1 MKSELETCLD
11 KKTRGWVNLFSYLII
26 PLTIFLIHFNTPAQ
40 TFVIGTGTQVNTSTG
55 YPAPYGNSYSAAKHQ
70 ILYKNY
76 ELVASGLTAGEIHKF
91 GFNVAN
97 LNNSAVLN
105 DFYISMKN
113 TTTEALNSWET
124 DLITVYGPHNYEPRL
139 GWNLHT
145 LDIPFTWDGSSN
157 IVVEVCFQNSSS
169 SFNAL
174 TYLEG
179 PNFSGATRFLRGNF
193 SNLCGATTST
203 SVLSYRPNTAFLRR
217 EEYGIG
223 LYNLIGDQ
231 SEYSG
236 TEVTYQI
243 EVENIG
249 TGTDVCLLSVLSQKG
264 WGYKLYEHNTS
275 NEISQIEMDSAS
287 TGIIDLKVTIPA
299 DAVLGAFDEVEVKG
313 ISQSDTTKRSS
324 ILIKTTAIAAN
335 SSYPFY
341 EDFGNDFPPLAWC
354 VVNTNRNSGWF
365 QSSFNGYNN
374 SSTSASQIW
383 WQSIPA
389 YNGDE
394 WLISPRMNFDT
405 TKEYYL
411 TFYGKASTVD
421 GNKGEVVKIYAIPQL
436 SDTASVLRANGTLL
450 KEIELTTT
458 IKEYVIDLEAFSGKQ
473 VYIAFNHILQGVTS
487 NKSYTIYVD
496 EFKIAE
502 KPNYSVQVSSP
513 NSNLIGES
521 GYSIIHNI
529 EVFNR
534 GLNTDIFSLNRS
546 GGDPGW
552 NYTFLE
558 HNTNNPLTQITI
570 SGFDTVT
577 VDLKVEIP
585 ASAINSEMNT
595 TKVTVNSQSDL
606 QVSSSIIIRTS
617 AVKPIVSPH
626 SEKFDNVIAPELPYG
641 WKTIVSHFSAFAKVE
656 TNSDPVN
663 NPVSQPN
670 QVSLYNSTELSSNA
684 QLLLIPPGVEDL
696 NQCRIRF
703 WARSRVS
710 NLADNPILIIGTMSN
725 PADYL
730 TFVPFDTISNLTDNQ
745 KDYSISF
752 QGYSGSNRHIAFKH
766 GSPGAGTGVYIFIDN
781 FVYETL
787 PVTCLEPSQLGVTEA
802 TQNSVTLNWN
812 ENGGATAW
820 EIKYGLPGFNP
831 DSSGTLITDINS
843 KPYKIEL
850 LSAAT
855 AYEAY
860 VRSVCAEKSNSNWS
874 NVLFFQTEQI
884 PANLPFTETFEDT
897 LSNWSFVNGNQIN
910 KWHIGNAVAQ
920 SGARSAYISST
931 DGVTNAYSLNQS
943 NVTHIFRDIKFPDV
957 NGVFNFSFYWKAQGQ
972 YQSDYLKL
980 YLVPTTVIP
989 QEGVVITRGMIGLER
1004 YNQNNQW
1011 KKETFLLPDSLR
1023 NKTYRLVFSWIN
1035 DDNYGSQPPAAIDS
1049 LHLFAIPY
1057 GSLKGVVKNSS
1068 GDPIPNATVYSNEII
1083 YNANSS
1089 GFYFVP
1095 DIEPGEYFFTSA
1107 TGGYSADTAT
1117 IIITS
1122 NDTTTHDFVLPYSN
1136 PDLPFALQFMPS
1148 DLSNRVSS
1156 AACTDGRYIY
1166 TSVTGENRVY
1176 VTDMIDPS
1184 SPNEKGYITVQSASK
1199 LFYNSNYLFVS
1210 TTDNKIHILDKPS
1223 SPDSFIIKIILNME
1237 GRVKDISFNGDLAFI
1252 LISNLS
1258 GSNSDKSKLLVYDFT
1273 EIANPIIKGSL
1284 LFDGI
1289 SSKQYYNRER
1299 ELMIIQGTNSNS
1311 TATIFTI
1318 LNVENKD
1325 SISLLCSNSNS
1336 PKEYGLIGEKNY
1348 YITSSRVN
1356 GISYLRTYST
1366 INPSAPVLLKEW
1378 EVPENKNISALV
1390 NVEGTIY
1397 LHTEST
1403 NQLIMTLVYD
1413 SVENN
1418 YYRGIDFNLTK
1429 GWAGTDYIILKEPIS
1444 NKIYSENSDNRK
1456 YYITPTNTSPPVYII
1471 KLEKPYYEPVTDNK
1485 LTIAITPLEAVQA
1498 GCTTTPSAG
1507 TYTFRVPTNVQ
1518 ISATE
1523 VTGWKFAYWIGA
1535 SGGNPTTV
1543 LVEGEK
1549 EVIAVFEQ
1557 IPVLTVAGK
1566 KGKEIF
1572 CPKELVPGD
1581 FISVGTAT
1589 FSADEIDD
1597 WSFGSFKIDASGSG
1611 NDKLDIGSVKIE
1623 GPVNLT
1629 TNYLAD
1635 DGTITVTFS
1644 PPLVV
1649 AKGSSV
1655 LFKISYKFNYDPV
1668 TYAHDTVRIF
1678 NWRTMGVSATPMVY
1692 PPGEIVGAAR
1702 MDSLIVAPVR
1712 TATGYAFAKIQDAID
1727 YQHTLNGDSIY
1738 VCDGGYVEQLAV
1750 TKQLHIKSI
1759 NGPENT
1765 SIITDIDT
1773 ASHYKGGVFINKDNC
1788 SLEGFTIYNLRGGDL
1803 AVDLSSCDNFLF
1815 KNSIIENYQNG
1826 IYGVGNSSKGNGYN
1840 LALNKFKNIDDTP
1853 IELSYISK
1861 ATIQSNYFD
1870 YCSEDRTILVEN
1882 VKQLLSI
1889 ENNIANSS
1897 FKIAVI
1903 PEVTGDNSSAVVNIE
1918 NNKIVSEDADSVGS
1932 ILYKPEQYD
1941 SSSSPMKLTIKNNK
1955 NFRIEA
1961 EFVRNAEVSENTI
1974 PESIVMRNLY
1984 GNTKVE
1990 KNEIYGQ
1997 AIVSDLIMDESKTFP
2012 NLIFSE
2018 NSFKNAADAY
2028 LSLENIPPGD
2038 SLKYR
2043 QVTNN
2048 TWSSVGDIGTE
2059 LIDVHSL
2066 RFAENKILGGFNKGL
2081 RIDNCTWIL
2090 AEKNELTHH
2099 KYGIDLKSSENIILG
2114 GNLLSNN
2121 TNWGV
2126 FCDSING
2133 IILDSNNIISNS
2145 KGVNL
2150 TNSEYVNLNSNIIRD
2165 NIFEGDTTALILDNI
2180 TNELNIVNNTIKGK
2194 MNLSFDTGNIHIDKN
2209 ILTLAD
2215 TNLVVFDF
2223 SDLSE
2228 VIVTENVFDGYPE
2241 NYLFLTKIDKVL
2253 LSKNK
2258 SQNGFNVLINNS
2270 HLEKKKTKQ
2279 TDIRITNN
2287 QVLGDSSGRIV
2298 FLGDSLYSTV
2308 AVDSNKNFSVKV
2320 EKSKNASISY
2330 NLIENGI
2337 EINKLKDTTF
2347 IVGNTINGGI
2357 DYNDLEGSIV
2367 ISGNTFKDST
2377 FENKFNFDSF
2387 EKAIFSNNLFPIGG
2401 KNLFISLSKI
2411 SLAEINYNKHF
2422 APIYI
2427 NVDNTGLQLDKKN
2440 ANPLIEIIGNEVT
2453 GDTVGT
2459 INYNGA
2465 ELQIPLKINL
2475 NKKFGVTAGKTYNA
2489 QIIDNYLLRVLDLSY
2504 LRGETQIK
2512 QNRAYAGAKIKHV
2525 NDDAVKQSR
2534 LIIEENTFRDDTTES
2549 YNKTALK
2556 LKHVLKGTAQINSHL
2571 IKSNRFDG
2579 DYSYK
2584 VRIDTSD
2591 YFSIENNILYGTLS
2605 IIKGKEF
2612 EIKENAFQIMDGK
2625 PVEDG
2630 INLFNKCED
2639 INITANLI
2647 GGFSQNGISI
2657 MSNVKDVEIKNNKIG
2672 TDEDGLLAVP
2682 NLMGIHMY
2690 EKCSNIIIDGN
2701 LISGNSDANIGLS
2714 LDCSNNIIRN
2724 NVIGPNAP
2732 ITERFTNA
2740 KGIELQRNCDGNLI
2754 EYNIISGLSFGIEI
2768 KDFDNTSCDNNV
2780 IDNNHFGVNN
2790 LNSSIQSN
2798 RVKLMNLFD
2807 VAIESGTGNKITN
2820 NYSPANGSFAAIAG
2834 KNSTIS
2840 NNVIGMFNDG
2850 EFNGYSAMGIVIAD
2864 SDNLIEHNA
2873 IYSHFPIRIE
2883 GLNTSRNSVK
2893 SNKIGVNRNGT
2904 VLIEPIIGVMGIL
2917 LNAQTSSNHISNNI
2931 IGGNQE
2937 AAIWIT
2943 DIGTRFN
2950 TVQDNII
2957 GTDATFTKKFKNKR
2971 GIVVYNSQS
2980 NVIRHNTIGN
2990 SDSTGAMGL
2999 LIEGESTK
3007 NNLIYG
3013 NRIGTNITGI
3023 PKITNYFGIISV
3035 NTSENTI
3042 SENKIWY
3049 NYTGLAE
3056 DNSNNIYHDNDVQF
3070 NYGNTGV
3077 SLNNSHSTFTGNIIA
3092 NDSTD
3097 GFKCKNG
3104 SNPTI
3109 INNNIFNN
3117 RGFGLINIDP
3127 SIMVNAQNNWWGDP
3141 SGPSGSGPG
3150 TGNAVQGNVAFQN
3163 WLTQGISLTLKTS
3176 VDTLFSKPN
3185 QTDSVFL
3192 FYRNHNNHA
3201 DTLKL
3206 TISSDKNWIISDTVL
3221 IVNLDSTGAGTS
3233 KVLISVPSNALIGES
3248 AKIFVNAVSQS
3259 DTFVNAND
3267 SMIVR
3272 LYSGELVYLRINP
3285 DSVECEPGDTLQFFV
3300 KGYDQH
3306 QNEIPLQVNWQST
3319 GGSID
3324 TTGKYVAGSIP
3335 GIYYTKVFD
3344 PGSSI
3349 ADSALVKIKGQLQ
3362 IPIAPVLISP
3372 LNNSTGISAASITI
3386 KWEPDTE
3393 ADYYILQLSADSLF
3407 DSLIVDILL
3416 LTNSYTI
3423 SNLNLLTDYYWRVK
3437 SFNSAGNSEWSEVRH
3452 FKTLG
3457 IPSAVTLLYPEN
3469 NAINQ
3474 PVEIEFRWSK
3484 AADFM
3489 KHSNKDN
3496 LKFNPASGQKYLSD
3510 KIGNTDY
3517 LDKGTADEPKQKSV
3531 DAISNYWFE
3540 LVKDTIQLSGIIRD
3554 TTLTDT
3560 AKTVSNLDYLSNYYW
3575 RVKAKNETGW
3585 GDFTNWNK
3593 FTTAIEKPSIPILAS
3608 PVNNSIGLVLPVN
3621 LVWHSSVRIEQY
3633 ILQVALDSLFSNVV
3647 KIDTI
3652 GSDTTYTLQQINIFT
3667 KYYWRVRAKN
3677 TGGESDWSQI
3687 WSFKTLGSPTTVTLI
3702 NPESNSVN
3710 QPINVH
3716 FFWTKAVD
3724 QLKKNQKDEKSFY
3737 ALKEDKKIETIVS
3750 KNGKKDKQSVVNEIE
3765 PGKIELHGVV
3775 NSLIENNSYKK
3786 INNNGSDEEN
3796 IKKSKLSIGNY
3807 WFELAEDTTEKAFV
3821 LNDTT
3826 VVDTFKTVDNLSY
3839 LTDYYWR
3846 IKAKNETGWGS
3857 FSDWS
3862 KFTTIIE
3869 SPEIPVLITPAN
3881 NSTGINSPITL
3892 YWAKTERC
3900 QNYIVQIG
3908 SDSLFNN
3915 VIKSDTIGIDTTYH
3929 FNQSMLLTYYYWR
3942 VKASNVGGES
3952 NWSSVWKFKT
3962 SGLPTIVNPI
3972 QPTPNSINQPVNLL
3986 FVWSKAVD
3994 QTKGKIEDK
4003 KPIISEKK
4011 KITNNDESIT
4021 DSFSILKNEADTL
4034 PESVLQIKQSKT
4046 VLENKNP
4053 FNDGIEKTRRVV
4065 THYWFELVTDTLS
4078 FANLFRDTTIVDT
4091 SITVNGLVY
4100 LTNYY
4105 WRVKAENNNGW
4116 GDFNSWNCFS
4126 TIIEK
4131 PEIPDLISPVNKST
4145 NNPLTTPFLWS
4156 SAVRA
4161 ENYRFVM
4168 GGDSTFSV
4176 VLVDSIISDTSI
4188 TIANLY
4194 YYTDYYWHVKA
4205 INIGGE
4211 GDWSE
4216 TWNLRTIP
4224 RPITWCNFNFPFSDT
4239 VMQFQSKDIYARV
4252 RVDSVTNQ
4260 TGGID
4265 SLIGWIGY
4273 NGENTNPE
4281 YWGNWIPAAFSS
4293 DIGNDDEYVAQIGT
4307 SLPPGTYYLA
4317 SRFQYLGGDYVYGGY
4332 SSTGG
4337 GIWDS
4342 INNVSGRLHIKS
4354 PINTLWQ
4361 RSISGN
4367 NIPQWFGQN
4376 TETGFGFGFVP
4387 LNSALNSVPRLF
4399 VVSRSEGVKVRILDA
4414 ETGNDIG
4421 ELITTGIGGGDVPLS
4436 DIEVS
4441 DDGFV
4446 FGSNV
4451 TLNTGST
4458 PLKIY
4463 MWMNA
4468 SASPVAIISFTSTD
4482 ETRLGDLI
4490 RVTGNY
4496 SLGTAQIWAASSSN
4510 FGKVYKWSMTGSTF
4524 NQTPEII
4531 SLSDNAFGVNASVSP
4546 LPDETFYWNANGQ
4559 FCRKYNSLGGLIGII
4574 PNDALPIES
4583 GSIMFVDRMNN
4594 NEYVLN
4600 FQYGAE
4606 GNNARLL
4613 EVVNGEPA
4621 EALTYAITNT
4631 LGNALNNGGI
4641 GDIAI
4646 RHNLNGNKDIFVLA
4660 TNNGIAAYRTVES
4673 IPVELTEF
4681 GLTINNR
4688 NITIKWKTATEKNS
4702 MGFEIERAAENV
4714 QWSKIGFVKS
4724 AGNSAEVNSYEFTD
4738 GKLNSGNYI
4747 YRLKMIDLDGTFSY
4761 SDCITAH
4768 VELPVVYKL
4777 EQNYPNPFNPSTKID
4792 YQLPFDSMVMLELY
4806 SITGEKI
4813 SRLIG
4818 EEKKAGYYTYD
4829 LNAYEL
4835 KLSSGIYIYRLISS
4849 NESNGEKYIDVK
4861 KMVFIK

>member
-1 MKSELETCLD
+1 MKPVLQFCFNNKIWGVFNS
-11 KKTRGWVNLFSYLII
+11 FPSLI
-26 PLTIFLIHFNTPAQ
+26 IFLIFYLHPFSTSAQ
-40 TFVIGTGTQVNTSTG
+40 TFIIGTGTQINSSTG
-55 YPAPYGNSYSAAKHQ
+55 YPAPYGNYFYAAKHQ

-76 ELVASGLTAGEIHKF
+76 ELTASGLTAGEIHKF
-91 GFNVAN
+91 GFNIAN
-97 LNNSAVLN
+97 LNNSSVLK

-113 TTTEALNSWET
+113 TSTEALNSWET
-124 DLITVYGPHNYEPRL
+124 GLITVYGPYNYGPRL

-157 IVVEVCFQNSSS
+157 IVVEICFQNSSS
-169 SFNAL
+169 SFNAS

-179 PNFSGATRFLRGNF
+179 PYFSGATRYLRGNY
-193 SNLCGATTST
+193 SNLCGATSST
-203 SVLSYRPNTAFLRR
+203 SVFSSRPNTTFLRR
-217 EEYGIG
+217 EGFGIG
-223 LYNLIGDQ
+223 LYNLSGDQ
-231 SEYSG
+231 TGYSG
-236 TEVTYQI
+236 TTVTYQI

-249 TGTDVCLLSVLSQKG
+249 TQTDVCLFSILSQKN
-264 WGYKLYEHNTS
+264 WIYKLYEHNTT
-275 NEISQIEMDSAS
+275 NEINQTNLDSAS
-287 TGIIDLKVTIPA
+287 TKIVDLKVTIPA
-299 DAVLGAFDEVEVKG
+299 DAVLGASDEVEIKG
-313 ISQSDTTKRSS
+313 VSQSDTTKQSS
-324 ILIKTTAIAAN
+324 IVIKTTAIATN
-335 SSYPFY
+335 NNFPFY
-341 EDFGNDFPPLAWC
+341 EDFENSFPPLAWSI
-354 VVNTNRNSGWF
+354 VNTNQNSGWF
-365 QSSFNGYNN
+365 KSSFNGYNN

-383 WQSIPA
+383 WQSVPA
-389 YNGDE
+389 YYGDE
-394 WLISPRMNFDT
+394 WLISPRMNFDHS
-405 TKEYYL
+405 KEYYL
-411 TFYGKASTVD
+411 TFYGKATTVD
-421 GNKGEVVKIYAIPQL
+421 GNKGEVVKIYALTQL
-436 SDTASVLRANGTLL
+436 SDTASVLRTKGTLL
-450 KEIELTTT
+450 KEIYLTTT
-458 IKEYVIDLEAFSGKQ
+458 IKEYVIDLEAFSGQ
-473 VYIAFNHILQGVTS
+473 QIYIAFNHFLQGVTS

-496 EFKIAE
+496 EFKISE
-502 KPNYSVQVSSP
+502 KPDYSVQLSSP
-513 NSNLIGES
+513 NPNLIGES
-521 GYSIIHNI
+521 GYSIRHNI
-529 EVFNR
+529 EVFNL
-534 GLNTDIFSLNRS
+534 GSNTDNFSLNQS
-546 GGDPGW
+546 GGEPGW
-552 NYTFLE
+552 NYTFLQ
-558 HNTNNPLTQITI
+558 HNTNNPITQIAVP
-570 SGFDTVT
+570 GFDTVI
-577 VDLKVEIP
+577 VDLMVEIP
-585 ASAINSEMNT
+585 ASANNTEMST
-595 TKVTVNSQSDL
+595 IQVTANSQGNS
-606 QVSSSIIIRTS
+606 QISSSMTIRTS
-617 AVKPIVSPH
+617 AVKPIVSTY

-641 WKTIVSHFSAFAKVE
+641 WKTIVSHLSTFAKVA

-684 QLLLIPPGVEDL
+684 QLLLIPPGLENL

-703 WARSRVS
+703 WARSSVP
-710 NLADNPILIIGTMSN
+710 NQLNNPILIIGTMSN

-730 TFVPFDTISNLTDNQ
+730 TFVPFDTISNLSDNH

-752 QGYSGSNRHIAFKH
+752 QGYSGSNRHVAFKH
-766 GSPGAGTGVYIFIDN
+766 GSPGSGTDAYIFIDN
-781 FVYETL
+781 FIYETL
-787 PVTCLEPSQLGVTEA
+787 PATCPEPGQLTITSV

-812 ENGGATAW
+812 ENGGAATW
-820 EIKYGLPGFNP
+820 EIKYGVPGFNP
-831 DSSGTLITDINS
+831 DSSGTVVTGINS
-843 KPYKIEL
+843 KPYTL
-850 LSAAT
+850 GSLSTAS

-860 VRSVCAEKSNSNWS
+860 VRSICSDKSYSNWS
-874 NVLFFQTEQI
+874 NVIFFQTEQI
-884 PANLPFTETFEDT
+884 PATLPFTETFEDT

-910 KWHIGNAVAQ
+910 KWYIGNAAAQ

-931 DGVTNAYSLNQS
+931 DGTTNAYSLIQS
-943 NVTHIFRDIKFPDV
+943 SVTHIFRDIKFPDV
-957 NGVFNFSFYWKAQGQ
+957 NGVFHLSFYWKAQGQ
-972 YQSDYLKL
+972 YQSDFLKIF
-980 YLVPTTVIP
+980 LVPTSVIPKQGTVITT
-989 QEGVVITRGMIGLER
+989 GTIGLER

-1011 KKETFLLPDSLR
+1011 KKETILLPDSLR

-1035 DDNYGSQPPAAIDS
+1035 NDNSGSQPPAAVDS
-1049 LHLFAIPY
+1049 LNLIAIPY
-1057 GSLKGVVKNSS
+1057 GSLQGVVKNSS
-1068 GDPIPNATVYSNEII
+1068 GNPVPNATVYSDDII
-1083 YNANSS
+1083 HNANSS
-1089 GFYFVP
+1089 GFYFIP
-1095 DIEPGEYFFTSA
+1095 NIEPGEYFFTSA

-1117 IIITS
+1117 ITIFS
-1122 NDTTTHDFVLPYSN
+1122 NDTTSHDFVLPYSN
-1136 PDLPFALQFMPS
+1136 PDLPFALQFMPN

-1237 GRVKDISFNGDLAFI
+1237 GRVKDISFNGNLAFI

-1273 EIANPIIKGSL
+1273 EIANPAIKGSL

-1289 SSKQYYNRER
+1289 SSGQYYNRDR
-1299 ELMIIQGTNSNS
+1299 ELMVVQGANSNS
-1311 TATIFTI
+1311 TATVRTI
-1318 LNVENKD
+1318 INVENKD
-1325 SISLLCSNSNS
+1325 NLSLLNSNS
-1336 PKEYGLIGEKNY
+1336 ISPKEFGLIGEKNY

-1366 INPSAPVLLKEW
+1366 INPAAPVLLKEW
-1378 EVPENKNISALV
+1378 VVPENKNVSALV
-1390 NVEGTIY
+1390 GIEGTIY
-1397 LHTEST
+1397 LHTEAT

-1413 SVENN
+1413 SVKND

-1429 GWAGTDYIILKEPIS
+1429 GWAGDDYVILKEPIS
-1444 NKIYSENSDNRK
+1444 NNVYLENSENRK

-1485 LTIAITPLEAVQA
+1485 LTIAITPLEAIQA

-1523 VTGWKFAYWIGA
+1523 VTGWKFSYWIGA

-1549 EVIAVFEQ
+1549 DVTAVFEQ
-1557 IPVLTVAGK
+1557 IPVFTVAGK

-1635 DGTITVTFS
+1635 DGTITVSFS

-1649 AKGSSV
+1649 AKGSSI

-1678 NWRTMGVSATPMVY
+1678 NWRTMGVSATPLVY

-1702 MDSLIVAPVR
+1702 MDSLIIAPVR

-1727 YQHTLNGDSIY
+1727 YQHTQNGDSIF

-1750 TKQLHIKSI
+1750 TKQLHIKSV
-1759 NGPENT
+1759 NGPEKT

-1773 ASHYKGGVFINKDNC
+1773 ASHYKGGILINKDNC
-1788 SLEGFTIYNLRGGDL
+1788 SLEGFTIYNLRGGKL
-1803 AVDLSSCDNFLF
+1803 AVDLSSCDNFLL
-1815 KNSIIENYQNG
+1815 KNNIIDNYLNG
-1826 IYGVGNSSKGNGYN
+1826 IYGVGNSSKGIGYN
-1840 LALNKFKNIDDTP
+1840 LAWNKFKNIDDTP
-1853 IELSYISK
+1853 IELSYINIAS
-1861 ATIQSNYFD
+1861 IQNNYFD
-1870 YCSEDRTILVEN
+1870 YCSEDRTILIKN
-1882 VKQLLSI
+1882 IKQILNI
-1889 ENNIANSS
+1889 ENNTANSP
-1897 FKIAVI
+1897 FKMAIS
-1903 PEVTGDNSSAVVNIE
+1903 PEVTGDNSSGVI
-1918 NNKIVSEDADSVGS
+1918 KIVNNTIVTEDADSIGS
-1932 ILYKPEQYD
+1932 ILYQPQQYD
-1941 SSSSPMKLTIKNNK
+1941 SSSSPMQLIIKNNR
-1955 NFRIEA
+1955 NFKISG
-1961 EFVRNAEVSENTI
+1961 EFVRNAEIIENTI
-1974 PESIVMRNLY
+1974 PESMTMRDLY
-1984 GNTKVE
+1984 GNTKIE
-1990 KNEIYGQ
+1990 KNEIYGP
-1997 AIVSDLIMDESKTFP
+1997 AIISDLTMDESKTLP

-2018 NSFKNAADAY
+2018 NTFKNAVDAY

-2038 SLKYR
+2038 SLTYH
-2043 QVTNN
+2043 QVINN

-2099 KYGIDLKSSENIILG
+2099 KYGVDLKSSENIVLG

-2133 IILDSNNIISNS
+2133 IILDSNNIFSNS
-2145 KGVNL
+2145 KGVSL
-2150 TNSEYVNLNSNIIRD
+2150 TNSEYVNLNANIIRD

-2180 TNELNIVNNTIKGK
+2180 TNEINIVNNTIKGK
-2194 MNLSFDTGNIHIDKN
+2194 MNLSFDTGSVHIDKN
-2209 ILTLAD
+2209 TLTLAD

-2258 SQNGFNVLINNS
+2258 SQNGFNVLIDNS
-2270 HLEKKKTKQ
+2270 QLDKKKTKQ
-2279 TDIRITNN
+2279 TDIRISNN

-2320 EKSKNASISY
+2320 EKSKKASISY
-2330 NLIENGI
+2330 NIIENGV

-2347 IVGNTINGGI
+2347 IVSNTINGGI
-2357 DYNDLEGSIV
+2357 NYNDLEGSII

-2377 FENKFNFDSF
+2377 LENKFNFDSF
-2387 EKAIFSNNLFPIGG
+2387 ERTVFSNNLFPIGG
-2401 KNLFISLSKI
+2401 KDLFINLNKTG
-2411 SLAEINYNKHF
+2411 LAEINYNKHF

-2427 NVDNTGLQLDKKN
+2427 NVDNTGLQLNKKN
-2440 ANPLIEIIGNEVT
+2440 GNPLIEIIGNEVT
-2453 GDTVGT
+2453 GDTVGI

-2556 LKHVLKGTAQINSHL
+2556 LKYVLKGAAQINSHL

-2584 VRIDTSD
+2584 VAIDTSD
-2591 YFSIENNILYGTLS
+2591 YFTVSDNFLYGTLS

-2612 EIKENAFQIMDGK
+2612 DIKENVFQIMDGK
-2625 PVEDG
+2625 SAGNG
-2630 INLFNKCED
+2630 INLFNQCE
-2639 INITANLI
+2639 NIKITDNLI
-2647 GGFSQNGISI
+2647 GGFSQNGIRIS
-2657 MSNVKDVEIKNNKIG
+2657 SDVNNVEIKNNKIG
-2672 TDEDGLLAVP
+2672 TDDDGLVAVP
-2682 NLMGIHMY
+2682 NSVGISLY
-2690 EKCSNIIIDGN
+2690 DKCSNIIIDGN
-2701 LISGNSDANIGLS
+2701 LISGNSAANIRFYH
-2714 LDCSNNIIRN
+2714 DCSNNIIRN
-2724 NVIGPNAP
+2724 NIIGPNAP
-2732 ITERFTNA
+2732 ITERFTNV

-2768 KDFDNTSCDNNV
+2768 KDLDNTSCDNNIV
-2780 IDNNHFGVNN
+2780 DNNHFGVSS
-2790 LNSSIQSN
+2790 LNPSVQAN

-2820 NYSPANGSFAAIAG
+2820 NYSPANGTFAAIAG

-2883 GLNTSRNSVK
+2883 GLNTSRNSIK

-2957 GTDATFTKKFKNKR
+2957 GTDATFTKKFKNKT

-2980 NVIRHNTIGN
+2980 NVIRHNTIGH

-2999 LIEGESTK
+2999 LIIGESTK

-3023 PKITNYFGIISV
+3023 QKITNYFGIFSI
-3035 NTSENTI
+3035 NTSANTI

-3117 RGFGLINIDP
+3117 LGFGLINIDP
-3127 SIMVNAQNNWWGDP
+3127 SVTVNAQNNWWGDP
-3141 SGPSGSGPG
+3141 TGPSGSGPG

-3192 FYRNHNNHA
+3192 FYKNHNNLT

-3221 IVNLDSTGAGTS
+3221 IVGLDSSGSGKS
-3233 KVLISVPSNALIGES
+3233 KILFSVPSNALIGES
-3248 AKIFVNAVSQS
+3248 AKVFVNAVSKNDS
-3259 DTFVNAND
+3259 VANAND
-3267 SMIVR
+3267 SMTVSI
-3272 LYSGELVYLRINP
+3272 YSGELVYLRLNP
-3285 DSVECEPGDTLQFFV
+3285 DSVECEPGDTIQFIAR
-3300 KGYDQH
+3300 GYDQH

-3324 TTGKYVAGSIP
+3324 TTGKYVAGSVP
-3335 GIYYTKVFD
+3335 GIYYTKVLD
-3344 PGSSI
+3344 SSSTI
-3349 ADSALVKIKGQLQ
+3349 ADSAIIKIKGEQQ
-3362 IPIAPVLISP
+3362 IPIAPVLVSP
-3372 LNNSTGISAASITI
+3372 LNNSAGISAASVTLN
-3386 KWEPDTE
+3386 WALNTE
-3393 ADYYILQLSADSLF
+3393 VHYYILQFSADSLF

-3423 SNLNLLTDYYWRVK
+3423 TNLNLLTDYYWRVK
-3437 SFNSAGNSEWSEVRH
+3437 AFNSEGNSEWSQVWT

-3457 IPSAVTLLYPEN
+3457 KPSIVSLLHPEN

-3474 PVEIEFRWSK
+3474 PAEIEFRWSK
-3484 AADFM
+3484 AVDFM
-3489 KHSNKDN
+3489 KYS
-3496 LKFNPASGQKYLSD
+3496 LKENQKIYPVSGQKLISDVIDDSD
-3510 KIGNTDY
+3510 KDAVNG
-3517 LDKGTADEPKQKSV
+3517 AKQKAI

-3540 LVKDTIQLSGIIRD
+3540 LVKDTTQVSGIIRD

-3560 AKTVSNLDYLSNYYW
+3560 IKTVSNLDYLSNYYW

-3585 GDFTNWNK
+3585 SDFTNWNK
-3593 FTTAIEKPSIPILAS
+3593 FTTAIEKPSVPILAS
-3608 PVNNSIGLVLPVN
+3608 PVNNSTGLIIPVN
-3621 LVWHSSVRIEQY
+3621 LVWNSSVRVENY
-3633 ILQVALDSLFSNVV
+3633 ILQVALDSLFTNTV
-3647 KIDTI
+3647 KNDTI
-3652 GSDTTYTLQQINIFT
+3652 GLDTTYTLQQINIFT
-3667 KYYWRVRAKN
+3667 KYYWRVKAKN
-3677 TGGESDWSQI
+3677 IGGESDWSQT
-3687 WSFKTLGSPTTVTLI
+3687 WDFKTLGSPTTVTLI
-3702 NPESNSVN
+3702 NPQSNSVN
-3710 QPINVH
+3710 QPINIH
-3716 FFWTKAVD
+3716 FVWTKAVD
-3724 QLKKNQKDEKSFY
+3724 QVKKEREKEKILSSTNKIMAADDFITKTETRNNLTAVNQL
-3737 ALKEDKKIETIVS
+3737 AS
-3750 KNGKKDKQSVVNEIE
+3750 KNGDVFDDAQT
-3765 PGKIELHGVV
+3765 KISSNYNKNIIDDSKTE
-3775 NSLIENNSYKK
+3775 K
-3786 INNNGSDEEN
+3786 EEN
-3796 IKKSKLSIGNY
+3796 ISKSKLLIGGY
-3807 WFELAEDTTEKAFV
+3807 WFELTKDTTENTF
-3821 LNDTT
+3821 LIRDTT
-3826 VVDTFKTVDNLSY
+3826 LVDTFKTVENLLY

-3846 IKAKNETGWGS
+3846 IKAKNETGWGI
-3857 FSDWS
+3857 FSNWS
-3862 KFTTIIE
+3862 RFTTIIE
-3869 SPEIPVLITPAN
+3869 SPEVPLLLSPAN
-3881 NSTGINSPITL
+3881 NSTGINSPIIL
-3892 YWAKTERC
+3892 YWTKAERN

-3908 SDSLFNN
+3908 FDSLFNN
-3915 VIKSDTIGIDTTYH
+3915 VITSDTIGIDTTYH
-3929 FNQSMLLTYYYWR
+3929 FNQSMLLTNYYWR

-3952 NWSSVWKFKT
+3952 SWSSVWKFKT
-3962 SGLPTIVNPI
+3962 GGLPTIVNPL
-3972 QPTPNSINQPVNLL
+3972 QPAPNSVNQPIDVL

-3994 QTKGKIEDK
+3994 QTKSK
-4003 KPIISEKK
+4003 KGSKEQIVSEKK
-4011 KITNNDESIT
+4011 KIINNEETSADNFQISFNDQEILQKPVSHPKSVKIASEGDE
-4021 DSFSILKNEADTL
+4021 DFSK
-4034 PESVLQIKQSKT
+4034 SSSKT
-4046 VLENKNP
+4046 KL
-4053 FNDGIEKTRRVV
+4053 FI

-4078 FANLFRDTTIVDT
+4078 FANLLRDTTLVDT
-4091 SITVNGLVY
+4091 SFTVNELSF

-4105 WRVKAENNNGW
+4105 WRVKAQNNNGW
-4116 GDFNSWNCFS
+4116 GDFNSWSSFS
-4126 TIIEK
+4126 TIIER
-4131 PEIPDLISPVNKST
+4131 PEIPELVTPLNKS
-4145 NNPLTTPFLWS
+4145 NNNLLTVPFLWS
-4156 SAVRA
+4156 SAIRA

-4168 GGDSTFSV
+4168 GRDSTFSV
-4176 VLVDSIISDTSI
+4176 VLVDSTISDTSI
-4188 TIANLY
+4188 TIANLD

-4205 INIGGE
+4205 KNVGGE
-4211 GDWSE
+4211 SDWSE
-4216 TWNLRTIP
+4216 TWSFRTIP
-4224 RPITWCNFNFPFSDT
+4224 QPINWCNFHHPFSDT
-4239 VMQFQSKDIYARV
+4239 IMQFHSISIYARV
-4252 RVDSVTNQ
+4252 RIDSVTNQ
-4260 TGGID
+4260 AGGID

-4273 NGENTNPE
+4273 NGENNNPKNWE
-4281 YWGNWIPAAFSS
+4281 NWIPATFSS
-4293 DIGNDDEYVAQIGT
+4293 DIGNDDEYVAQLGT
-4307 SLPPGTYYLA
+4307 TLPPGTFYLA
-4317 SRFQYLGGDYVYGGY
+4317 SRFQYLGGEYVYGGY

-4342 INNVSGRLHIKS
+4342 INNVSGQLNIKS

-4361 RSISGN
+4361 RSVSGSN
-4367 NIPQWFGQN
+4367 LPQWFGQD
-4376 TETGFGFGFVP
+4376 TETGLGYGFVP
-4387 LNSALNSVPRLF
+4387 INSSSNSVHRLF
-4399 VVSRSEGVKVRILDA
+4399 IVSRSEGIKVRILDA
-4414 ETGNDIG
+4414 ENGDDLG
-4421 ELITTGIGGGDVPLS
+4421 ELITTGISGGNIPLS

-4441 DDGFV
+4441 DDGIV

-4451 TLNTGST
+4451 TFNGSSS

-4463 MWMNA
+4463 MWMNNS
-4468 SASPVAIISFTSTD
+4468 SAPMAIISYTTAE

-4496 SLGTAQIWAASSSN
+4496 SMGTAQIWAASSSN
-4510 FGKVYKWSMTGSTF
+4510 YGKIYKWSMTGSTF

-4531 SLSDNAFGVNASVSP
+4531 SLSDNAFGINASVTP
-4546 LPDETFYWNANGQ
+4546 LPDGNFYWNANQQNG
-4559 FCRKYNSLGGLIGII
+4559 RKYNSIGVLIGVIS
-4574 PNDALPIES
+4574 NQVLPTES
-4583 GSIMFVDRMNN
+4583 NSTMFIDRMNN
-4594 NEYVLN
+4594 NEYVLT
-4600 FQYGAE
+4600 FQYGSE
-4606 GNNARLL
+4606 DNNTRLL
-4613 EVVNGEPA
+4613 EIVNGEPLNA
-4621 EALTYAITNT
+4621 VTYAITNS
-4631 LGNALNNGGI
+4631 LGNLANNSGK
-4641 GDIAI
+4641 GDIAV

-4660 TNNGIAAYRTVES
+4660 SNNGIAAYRTVES

-4681 GLTINNR
+4681 NLTINNR
-4688 NITIKWKTATEKNS
+4688 DITIMWKTATEKDNF
-4702 MGFEIERAAENV
+4702 GFEIERASETAR
-4714 QWSKIGFVKS
+4714 WDKIGFIKS
-4724 AGNSAEVNSYEFTD
+4724 AGNSIEEKSYEFTD
-4738 GKLNSGNYI
+4738 NKLNSGNYM
-4747 YRLKMIDLDGTFSY
+4747 YRLKMIDFDGTFTY
-4761 SDCITAH
+4761 SASVCAEIQ
-4768 VELPVVYKL
+4768 LPIEYKL
-4777 EQNYPNPFNPSTKID
+4777 EQNYPNPFNPSTRIE
-4792 YQLPFDSMVMLELY
+4792 YQLPFDSQVTLELY

-4813 SRLIG
+4813 AKLIN

-4829 LNAYEL
+4829 LNAHEL
-4835 KLSSGIYIYRLISS
+4835 KLASGIYIYRLISS
-4849 NESNGEKYIDVK
+4849 NKSKDDKYINVK
-4861 KMVFIK
+4861 KMVYIK